1 MTLSDFYQTPR
12 NEILAKA
19 VFEAVEKGYNENKV
33 LWEEWKNTMLDAE
46 KEMIKEAFF
55 CGDDSEF
62 HLNIPDIMTADA
74 YMEYYRY
81 CK

>member
-1 MTLSDFYQTPR
+1 MKTPVER
-12 NEILAKA
+12 LI
-19 VFEAVEKGYNENKV
+19 EAVEKGYNENKV

-55 CGDDSEF
+55 WGHDSEF
-62 HLNIPDIMTADA
+62 QVTNIRSVTEF
-74 YMEYYRY
+74 MEYYRN

>member
-1 MTLSDFYQTPR
+1 
-12 NEILAKA
+12 
-19 VFEAVEKGYNENKV
+19 

-46 KEMIKEAFF
+46 KEMIKEAFS

-62 HLNIPDIMTADA
+62 HLNIPDIKSVNA
-74 YMEYYRY
+74 YMEYYRS

>member
-1 MTLSDFYQTPR
+1 MKTPVER
-12 NEILAKA
+12 LI
-19 VFEAVEKGYNENKV
+19 EAVEKGYNENKV

-62 HLNIPDIMTADA
+62 HLNIPDIKSVNA
-74 YMEYYRY
+74 YMEYYRS